1 MTNSFYPVTLIHLL
15 QIILDEFSG
24 NNSIFGIPEELF
36 FKPEQN
42 RPFVT
47 EIFGHLLDSPLGV
60 AAGPHSQMAQNII
73 AAWLTGSRYIE
84 LKTIQTLDR
93 INVSKPCI
101 DMQDEGYNCEWS
113 QELTI
118 KESFNEYLNAWII
131 IHILNHKFG
140 LGSKTGTVFNMSAGY
155 NMEGIL
161 NSNVQWYFEKM
172 SACGPEIAIK
182 SEEVRSIYPEIDK
195 VLIPGTISDNITLST
210 MHGCP
215 AEEIEQIAAYFLGK
229 RKLHTLVK
237 LNPTLLGSA
246 TVRDILNRKLKFP
259 TVVPDSAFAHDLK
272 YSDALKMIR
281 SLMAIAGNNSRQFG
295 LKLTNTLESVNIKEV
310 FGNDQKMMY
319 MSGRSLHPLAVN
331 LADKLQKEFNGRLLL
346 SFSAGADAFNISRLI
361 SCGFRTVTVCSD
373 LLKPGGYMR
382 LKQYYT
388 ELIRNFKTAEAIN
401 IDDFI
406 RKSSGKK
413 NLNDA
418 ACSTLSEYASIVSDS
433 KAYVRNY
440 IKPPNIKSN
449 RVLASF
455 DCISAP
461 CRDTCPANQD
471 IPDYMYF
478 TSKDQ
483 PEEALETILLTN
495 PFPSVTGMVCDH
507 LCQEKCT
514 RINYD
519 DPLLIREVKRFA
531 SGLERAKLV
540 PPLKN
545 GIRIAIVGAGPA
557 GLTCAWYLALAGF
570 ETEVFEARSEAGGMV
585 SFAIPGFR
593 LTKEAIEKDLSEIKK
608 AGVIIHYNCRI
619 DRESWHTLN
628 KDFDYIFVG
637 AGAQLSAGL
646 NIKGADSKG
655 VIDSLDFLFA
665 VREKKNTGIGT
676 NVVIIGGGNS
686 AMDAARTAFRLVGN
700 DGKVTIAYRR
710 TILEMPA
717 DQGEIKAV
725 LEEGIEIIEL
735 VSPELIIAETGRVE
749 GIVLSRM
756 ELQHADD
763 GGRPVPVRIPGTEFR
778 FNCDTIIPA
787 TGQNADLGF
796 ASGDLEK
803 GEISFYRTRLGKS
816 FIGGDALRGAS
827 TAINAIG
834 DGRKAAE
841 EIMKTAGIGFRNEKP
856 AYSRDHTVRDLMIK
870 RSERHFAPEISELPA
885 GERKNFNLVSEPLA
899 KENIIEEARR
909 CLYCDEI
916 CNICSTVCPNFANYS
931 FTSKPVRYALCKAI
945 VNEEGKTGIIDDIV
959 FEIKQ
964 HYQILNLA
972 NFCNSCGNCS
982 TFCPTSGAPYLEKPR
997 FYLTRSS
1004 FDAEEEGYY
1013 VDVAAGRRTLV
1024 YKNSEGMQTISV
1036 VNGNFIYE
1044 TENIFS
1050 ILDGEDFRLM
1060 EVKFKNSLATEARFE
1075 RAAEMTILL
1084 KGSEKLIFS

>member
-1 MTNSFYPVTLIHLL
+1 MIKGFYPVPINQLL
-15 QIILDEFSG
+15 EIILHEFDS

-42 RPFVT
+42 CSFGA
-47 EIFGHLLDSPLGV
+47 EIFGHKLDSPIGI
-60 AAGPHSQMAQNII
+60 AAGPHSQLAHNIVC
-73 AAWLTGSRYIE
+73 AWLTGARYIE
-84 LKTIQTLDR
+84 LKTVQTLDR
-93 INVSKPCI
+93 IEVSKPCI

-118 KESFNEYLNAWII
+118 DESFNEYLNAWII

-140 LGSKTGTVFNMSAGY
+140 RGSKTGTVFNMSAGY

-161 NSNVQWYFEKM
+161 SPNVQLYFDKM
-172 SACGPEIAIK
+172 CACGPEIAIK
-182 SEEVRSIYPEIDK
+182 AEEVRNIYPEIDK
-195 VLIPGTISDNITLST
+195 VIIPSTISDNITLST

-215 AEEIEQIAAYFLGK
+215 AGEIEQIAAYFIEE

-237 LNPTLLGSA
+237 LNPTLLGPA
-246 TVRDILNRKLKFP
+246 IVRDILNNKLKFR
-259 TVVPDSAFAHDLK
+259 TVVPDSAFEHDLK
-272 YSDALKMIR
+272 YTDALKIIR
-281 SLMAIAGNNSRQFG
+281 SLQATGAKHSRQFG
-295 LKLTNTLESVNIKEV
+295 LKLTNTLESVNTKDV
-310 FGNDQKMMY
+310 FGPGQEMMY
-319 MSGRSLHPLAVN
+319 MSGRPLHPLAVT
-331 LADKLQKEFNGRLLL
+331 LADKLQKEFNNELLL
-346 SFSAGADAFNISRLI
+346 SFSAGGDAFNISKLL

-388 ELIRNFKTAEAIN
+388 ELGKKFKELEACN

-406 RKSSGKK
+406 RKSSGRI
-413 NLNDA
+413 NLREA
-418 ACSTLSEYASIVSDS
+418 AGSNLSDYSSIVSDS
-433 KAYVRNY
+433 GAFQRNY
-440 IKPPNIKSN
+440 VKPPDIKSK
-449 RVLASF
+449 RSLTQF

-461 CRDTCPANQD
+461 CRDKCPANQD

-478 TSKDQ
+478 TSERLPVK
-483 PEEALETILLTN
+483 ALDTILLTN

-507 LCQEKCT
+507 LCQDKCT

-531 SGLERAKLV
+531 SNQVRTE
-540 PPLKN
+540 PEPSLKN
-545 GIRIAIVGAGPA
+545 GIRVAIIGAGPA

-585 SFAIPGFR
+585 RFAIPLFR
-593 LTKEAIEKDLSEIKK
+593 LTEKAIEKDLSGIKK
-608 AGVIIHYNCRI
+608 AGVNIHYNCKI
-619 DRESWHTLN
+619 DKESWRTISN
-628 KDFDYIFVG
+628 DFDYIFVG
-637 AGAQLSAGL
+637 TGARLSARL

-665 VREKKNTGIGT
+665 VREKRNTGIGT

-686 AMDAARTAFRLVGN
+686 AMDSARTAFRLVGN

-710 TILEMPA
+710 TIQEMPA

-725 LEEGIEIIEL
+725 LEEGIKIMEL
-735 VSPELIIAETGRVE
+735 VSPERIITDCGRVE

-756 ELQHADD
+756 ELSNPDE
-763 GGRPVPVRIPGTEFR
+763 GGRPVPVRIPGSEFR
-778 FNCDTIIPA
+778 LNCDTIIPA
-787 TGQNADLGF
+787 IGQKPDLGF

-803 GEISFYRTRLGKS
+803 GESSLYATNSGKI

-841 EIMKTAGIGFRNEKP
+841 EIMKAAGFVFRIKKP
-856 AYSRDHTVRDLMIK
+856 ASIREHTLKELMIK
-870 RSERHFAPEISELPA
+870 RAERLFAPPVNELPST
-885 GERKNFNLVSEPLA
+885 ERKNFSLVSEPPG
-899 KENIIEEARR
+899 KEDILKEAQR
-909 CLYCDEI
+909 CLWCDEI
-916 CNICSTVCPNFANYS
+916 CNICATVCPNFANYS
-931 FTSKPVRYALCKAI
+931 YVTEPGKFSLSKAVVTKA
-945 VNEEGKTGIIDDIV
+945 GKTVVSDDIV

-964 HYQILNLA
+964 QYQILNIA

-1004 FDAEEEGYY
+1004 FDNAEKGYY
-1013 VDVAAGRRTLV
+1013 VDMIAGQRTLINKSQEGIQTLSMAGGH
-1024 YKNSEGMQTISV
+1024 YKYENDSV
-1036 VNGNFIYE
+1036 FC
-1044 TENIFS
+1044 T
-1050 ILDGEDFRLM
+1050 LDGDNLRPI
-1060 EVKFKNSLATEARFE
+1060 EVRFKNNRETVARFE
-1075 RAAEMTILL
+1075 KAAEMTILL
-1084 KGSEKLIFS
+1084 KGSEKLIFR